1 MTLSQAMDT
10 FSNYSPQEKIDF
22 LVHFAHTLTILARD
36 TYEVGGEGLTQ
47 PSRLRRMNEI
57 QHRIM
62 GFLLALMKQE
72 VKRYPDHVFIRL
84 LLEHPDDLGL
94 QQQLQEAFG
103 HLTIQMASTT

>member
-1 MTLSQAMDT
+1 MTLSQAVDT
-10 FSNYSPQEKIDF
+10 FSHYSPQEKIDF
-22 LVHFAHTLTILARD
+22 LVHFAHTLTSLARD

-72 VKRYPDHVFIRL
+72 VKRYPDHVFVRL

>member
-1 MTLSQAMDT
+1 MTLDQTIDT

-47 PSRLRRMNEI
+47 PARLRRMNEV
-57 QHRIM
+57 QHRVM

-72 VKRYPDHVFIRL
+72 VKRYPDTVFVRL
-84 LLEHPDDLGL
+84 LLEHPDDLDL
-94 QQQLQEAFG
+94 QHQLQEAFG
-103 HLTIQMASTT
+103 QLTVHMASTT

>member
-10 FSNYSPQEKIDF
+10 FSNYSRQEKIDF

-47 PSRLRRMNEI
+47 PSRLRRMNEV

-62 GFLLALMKQE
+62 GVLLALMKQE
-72 VKRYPDHVFIRL
+72 VKRYPDDVFVQL

-94 QQQLQEAFG
+94 QQQLQEAYG
-103 HLTIQMASTT
+103 HLTIQIASTT

>member
-1 MTLSQAMDT
+1 
-10 FSNYSPQEKIDF
+10 
-22 LVHFAHTLTILARD
+22 
-36 TYEVGGEGLTQ
+36 
-47 PSRLRRMNEI
+47 MNEV

-72 VKRYPDHVFIRL
+72 VKRYPDHLFVRL
-84 LLEHPDDLGL
+84 LLEHPDDLDL